1 MKRFLIFVRKEMLQI
16 LRDWR
21 TMLIIILMPIVQIIL
36 FGFAIST
43 EVNNVDVAIVAPHYS
58 ETVRQMA
65 ERLDANSYTSL
76 RPGLLTST
84 DEAEALMR
92 KGEIHIAVVVDPQI
106 DRILAGSTVS
116 RCPIELLCD
125 ASNPVISRTSA
136 TYVSSIIQQCFPS
149 AEAPFS
155 VDTHMLYNPQLQSS
169 YIFVP
174 GILGLIILIIC
185 TMITASSIVKEMETG
200 TMDLLLVSPVR
211 SMVMIAAKMV
221 PYFLLSC
228 LNLASILLLSK
239 FLLQVPMQGSL
250 LSIVGVSLL
259 YTVLS
264 LSLGI
269 LISTVAKTQA
279 QAIIV
284 SGVVLLMPVMM
295 LSGLMFPIESI
306 PTILQYA
313 STIVPARW
321 YIEAMRKLMIEGLPI
336 QEVLTQTGILAGM
349 TVTFLSLA
357 LFNLNKKL

>member
-1 MKRFLIFVRKEMLQI
+1 MLQI

>member
-211 SMVMIAAKMV
+211 STVMIGAKMV

>member
-349 TVTFLSLA
+349 TVAFLSLA